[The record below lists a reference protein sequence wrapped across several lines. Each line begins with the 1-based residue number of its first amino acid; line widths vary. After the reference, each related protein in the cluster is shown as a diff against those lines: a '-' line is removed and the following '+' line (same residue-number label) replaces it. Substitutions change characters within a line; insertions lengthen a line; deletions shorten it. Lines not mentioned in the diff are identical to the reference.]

1 MNKKMDVPKPKTK
14 AQQFEAKWLIWKMHQ
29 QSAEDHNVFVWQL
42 GCVAG
47 GCKRSAREP
56 SSGTKIA
63 VRLSTRFSHFWC
75 SVSASLKAG
84 WHLHNVYFN
93 EFQMST

>member
-1 MNKKMDVPKPKTK
+1 MDVPKPKTK

-29 QSAEDHNVFVWQL
+29 QKTTMCLFGSWAVL
-42 GCVAG
+42 AG

-56 SSGTKIA
+56 SSRTKIA